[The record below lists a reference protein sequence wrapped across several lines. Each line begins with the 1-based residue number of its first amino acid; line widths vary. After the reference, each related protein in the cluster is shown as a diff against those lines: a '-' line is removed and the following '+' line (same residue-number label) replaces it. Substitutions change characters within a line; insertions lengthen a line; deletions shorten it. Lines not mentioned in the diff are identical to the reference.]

1 MKSNNRKGI
10 LLSVLFILM
19 SYFFTR
25 GLYSPFFVLLIALLL
40 LVAFFKERMRSFA
53 WMVISFFLGN
63 LLLVYMDTFMESF
76 HFPHY
81 SLVMF
86 SQMLLLIPILLISYV
101 IKKFKQEI
109 IFYFQKPIL
118 TGKIQLPFNIAFS
131 LSKFFLI
138 LCLLSILSIIG
149 TLFVKN
155 EDMRLSAVLFI
166 LLFASINALLE
177 EVLWRGIF
185 LPKLIAISNHQLGLV
200 VTSIAFGLHTTMF
213 GFSLII
219 SISYM
224 FLGILLGI
232 LTIKFKS
239 IFPSVVVHFS
249 VTTLLLI
256 SGWMVIPIIN

>member
-1 MKSNNRKGI
+1 MNSNNQKGI
-10 LLSVLFILM
+10 LLCVLFIFM

-25 GLYSPFFVLLIALLL
+25 GFYSPFFVLLIALLL
-40 LVAFFKERMRSFA
+40 LVAFFKEGMRSFA

-81 SLVMF
+81 SLVMY

-109 IFYFQKPIL
+109 TPYFQKPIL
-118 TGKIQLPFNIAFS
+118 TGKIQLPINIAFS

-149 TLFVKN
+149 ALFVKI
-155 EDMRLSAVLFI
+155 EDVRLSAVLFI
-166 LLFASINALLE
+166 LLFSCINALLE

-185 LPKLIAISNHQLGLV
+185 LPKLITITNHPLGMV

-219 SISYM
+219 FISYM
-224 FLGILLGI
+224 LLGI
-232 LTIKFKS
+232 FLGFLTIKFKS

-256 SGWMVIPIIN
+256 FGWMVIPI